1 MSASLLR
8 IFSDLHYG
16 DRASSLHSLESLAPL
31 CEGASRI
38 VLNGDTL
45 DTRPNADPS
54 LNARLR
60 ADVLGF
66 FGRQTAPT
74 TFLTG
79 NHDPDISDQHH
90 LELGAGVLVTHG
102 DVLFEDLV
110 PWSQDAPLAGRLVAQ
125 ELAGLSPAE
134 HAQLHHR
141 LGAYRRAAA
150 QIPQRHQS
158 EPHGLKYLI
167 GFARDTIWPPSR
179 ILRVL
184 RAWRET
190 PARADAFV
198 ASHRPGTRFLAMG
211 HTHRLGATRTP
222 RGLIVLN
229 TGSLCPPGG
238 AAVVDLTEDRLTLR
252 AVARHRGGYRIDAP
266 MAEFSLAPT

>member
-16 DRASSLHSLESLAPL
+16 DRASSLHSLTALAPL
-31 CEGASRI
+31 CEGVSQI

-45 DTRPNADPS
+45 DTRPNSDPA
-54 LNARLR
+54 LNAQLR
-60 ADVLGF
+60 AEVLEF
-66 FGRQTAPT
+66 FGRQTAPA

-79 NHDPDISDQHH
+79 NHDPDISDRHH
-90 LELGAGVLVTHG
+90 LELGVGLLVTHG

-110 PWSQDAPLAGRLVAQ
+110 PWSQDAPLAGRLVAR
-125 ELAGLSPAE
+125 ELAELSPAE
-134 HAQLHHR
+134 HAQLPHR
-141 LGAYRRAAA
+141 LRAYRRAAA

-167 GFARDTIWPPSR
+167 AFARDTVWPPSR

-184 RAWRET
+184 RAWKET

-198 ASHRPGTRFLAMG
+198 ASHRPRTRFLAMG
-211 HTHRLGATRTP
+211 HTHRVGTTRTP
-222 RGLIVLN
+222 RGLVVLN
-229 TGSLCPPGG
+229 TGSFCPPGG
-238 AAVVDLTEDRLTLR
+238 AAVIDVTEDLLTLR
-252 AVARHRGGYRIDAP
+252 AVKRARGDFHPGDTI
-266 MAEFSLAPT
+266 AEFSLAPR

>member
-16 DRASSLHSLESLAPL
+16 DRASSLHALDQLAPL
-31 CEGASRI
+31 CEGASQI

-45 DTRPNADPS
+45 DTRPHCDPA

-60 ADVLGF
+60 AEVLEF

-90 LELGAGVLVTHG
+90 LELEAGVLVTHG
-102 DVLFEDLV
+102 DVLFENLV
-110 PWSQDAPLAGRLVAQ
+110 PWSQDAPLAGRLVAR
-125 ELAGLSPAE
+125 ELAALGPTE

-141 LGAYRRAAA
+141 LAAYRRAAA
-150 QIPQRHQS
+150 HIPQRHQS
-158 EPHGLKYLI
+158 EPRGLKYLI
-167 GFARDTIWPPSR
+167 GFARDTVWPPSR
-179 ILRVL
+179 ILRIL
-184 RAWRET
+184 RAWKET

-211 HTHRLGATRTP
+211 HTHRLGATRSP
-222 RGLIVLN
+222 RGLVVLN
-229 TGSLCPPGG
+229 TGSFCPPGG
-238 AAVVDLTEDRLTLR
+238 AAVIDLTPDRLTLR
-252 AVARHRGGYRIDAP
+252 AVTRSRAGYRLGAAR
-266 MAEFSLAPT
+266 AEFSLAPS